1 MQNEKKKSEENRIR
15 TIVIVLNMTG
25 GCSQDQISCTSLD
38 TFDGEG
44 RSLDEHRTVRYNWGN
59 DESRSGLLDL
69 LLFLLPFLGYKTHCE
84 FV

>member
-1 MQNEKKKSEENRIR
+1 MSAKREKEKRREQNPDYRHRLEHDRWLRSRPNIFHFARYIR
-15 TIVIVLNMTG
+15 W
-25 GCSQDQISCTSLD
+25 
-38 TFDGEG
+38 